1 VNAELDR
8 RVRLAA
14 FAFLEDL
21 EGRVGEVMPR
31 DALVAGFTFEGRR
44 VSLMSPQGIFTPAI
58 LEVPLS
64 LTTVP
69 IVAGKERPYEDEISD
84 EGISYRYRGTD
95 PNHRD
100 NAGVRL
106 AMIRHLPLIY
116 FHGILPGH
124 YQAEWPAYVVYDD
137 RAALTF
143 SVLIDDRVSFA
154 TAAGRVSEDNR
165 EGARRYITAS
175 VQKRLHQRT
184 FRQRVIAAYREHC
197 AICRLRHQELLEAA
211 HILPDGHPRGVPS
224 IPNGI
229 ALCKLHHAAF
239 DAHIIGVTP
248 DYQIEVREDILAEK
262 DGPMLLH
269 GLQGFHGAVLTT
281 PRSELLKPS
290 RDFLAE
296 RYNLFRRSVY

>member
-1 VNAELDR
+1 VNEELDR
-8 RVRLAA
+8 RVRVAT
-14 FAFLEDL
+14 FDFLTEL
-21 EGRVGEVMPR
+21 RRRVGDVMPKGV
-31 DALVAGFTFEGRR
+31 LVAGFSFEGRR
-44 VSLMSPQGIFTPAI
+44 VPLMSAQQGIFKPAV
-58 LEVPLS
+58 LELPLS

-69 IVAGKERPYEDEISD
+69 IVPGKERPYEDEVGD
-84 EGISYRYRGTD
+84 DGIRYRYRGTD
-95 PNHRD
+95 ANHRD

-106 AMIRHLPLIY
+106 AMLRRVPLIY
-116 FHGILPGH
+116 FHGIVPGR
-124 YQAEWPAYVVYDD
+124 YQAEWPVYVVHDD
-137 RAALTF
+137 PGALTF
-143 SVLIDDRVSFA
+143 TVLVDDRVSFA
-154 TAAGRVSEDNR
+154 TAADHVAEDSR
-165 EGARRYITAS
+165 EAARRYITAS

-184 FRQRVIAAYREHC
+184 FRQRVIAAYSEHC

-248 DYQIEVREDILAEK
+248 DYQNEVREDVLIEK

-269 GLQGFHGAVLTT
+269 GLQGFHGATLRT
-281 PRSELLKPS
+281 PRSELLKPN

-296 RYNLFRRSVY
+296 RYDLFKRSA